1 MNLAHTSDREFI
13 QKLTELVELNL
24 EDEKFGVDVLI
35 QLSGLSPH
43 IVRQRIKKISQKT
56 ISQFINEIR
65 LRRAMEM
72 LQQGMITASEVAYKV
87 GFGSATYF
95 NNCFHDF
102 YGYPPGEVKKRGMT
116 GIKEDHGGHDPGN
129 LMPVSVK
136 KRPSLKRKIVIVSF
150 ALLAVLLSALIIYY
164 FLFNKS
170 GRNFSSPDKEISI
183 AVLPFTNLSD
193 SPENRYFTD
202 GVMEDIL
209 SNLNRISSIKVT
221 SRTSVEK
228 YRQTTRGA
236 TEIAKELNVRY
247 ILEGS
252 VQRSNDKVR
261 VRVQLIDARRDQ
273 HILSETFD
281 RELDDIF
288 YIQSNI
294 AIQIANELEAA
305 LSPGETEMIGYIPT
319 RNTEAYS
326 LYLKG
331 RYFWYKRTR
340 EGFEKSIEFFEK
352 AVEADPG
359 YALAWAGLGDGYF
372 YLSWYNWFEP
382 GREQGFEKAKEIALK
397 AIRLDNDLAE
407 AHVLLGNVYFWHEW
421 NWQEAEKELSLAVKL
436 NPNYYMAH
444 WVYAELLDVLAK
456 RVEARAHLNRALEL
470 DPVFYLPY
478 STSALLYYN
487 DGNFKGAIKD
497 CHKCIELNPDY
508 NSAYYHAWFSYLQ
521 LDSIPQAIHFLQELL
536 LVDYNT
542 GYSDS
547 KYYESVDSVFKT
559 AGMEGL
565 LQWMLQNR
573 YAQSSFIGKARLLMM
588 IGNREEAVRSL
599 ELGYKLHERDMV
611 RIISIYDLVDL
622 RSEPRYM
629 EIVKNMGLA
638 DYLNVALAS
647 GQLPQ

>member
-1 MNLAHTSDREFI
+1 MNLAHTNDREFI

-35 QLSGLSPH
+35 QLTGLSPH

-116 GIKEDHGGHDPGN
+116 GTKEGNGGHDPGTI
-129 LMPVSVK
+129 MPVSVK
-136 KRPSLKRKIVIVSF
+136 KRPSLKRKIKIVSF

-164 FLFNKS
+164 FPLKKRGS
-170 GRNFSSPDKEISI
+170 NFSNPDKEISI
-183 AVLPFTNLSD
+183 AVLPFTNLSEF
-193 SPENRYFTD
+193 PENKYFTD

-209 SNLNRISSIKVT
+209 SNLNRITSIKVT

-228 YRQTTRGA
+228 YRQTTKGA
-236 TEIAKELNVRY
+236 TEIAKELDVRY

-288 YIQSNI
+288 FIQSNI
-294 AIQIANELEAA
+294 AIQIANKLEAA
-305 LSPGETEMIGYIPT
+305 LSPEETKMIGYIPT
-319 RNTEAYS
+319 RNAEAYS

-352 AVEADPG
+352 AVQVDPG

-382 GREQGFEKAKEIALK
+382 GQEQGFEKAKEIALK
-397 AIRLDNDLAE
+397 AIGLDNTLAE

-421 NWQEAEKELSLAVKL
+421 NWQEAEKELSLAIRL
-436 NPNYYMAH
+436 NPSYYMAH
-444 WVYAELLDVLAK
+444 WVYAELMDILCK
-456 RVEARAHLNRALEL
+456 RVEARAHINRALEL

-478 STSALLYYN
+478 STSAMLYYN
-487 DGNFKGAIKD
+487 DGNFIDAIKE
-497 CHKCIELNPDY
+497 CRKCIELNPDY
-508 NSAYYHAWFSYLQ
+508 IPGYDHAWYSYLQ
-521 LDSIPQAIHFLQELL
+521 LDSFPQAIHFLKESL
-536 LVDYNT
+536 LVDNKT
-542 GYSDS
+542 GYTDS
-547 KYYESVDSVFKT
+547 RYYESVDSVFET
-559 AGMEGL
+559 AGMEGV
-565 LQWMLQNR
+565 LQWMLENR
-573 YAQSSFIGKARLLMM
+573 FAQYSFSGKAKLFMK

-599 ELGYKLHERDMV
+599 EMGYKLHELDMV
-611 RIISIYDLVDL
+611 RIISIYDFADL

-638 DYLNVALAS
+638 DYYNKALVS